1 MRHAAPM
8 PANRTPRCPEPPQRL
23 LWLAVEPGAPAKPA
37 EGAPCNGCGLCCL
50 AEPCPV
56 GRLLSRRRHGACVAL
71 RWDGAAGHYRC
82 GVLTRFRHRLWRRLV
97 GRWIAAGAGC
107 DAAFE
112 LPDPAGWPPDQSA
125 GPPSEP
131 PRAA

>member
-1 MRHAAPM
+1 M
-8 PANRTPRCPEPPQRL
+8 PGALPPRPPEPLQRV

-37 EGAPCNGCGLCCL
+37 EGEACNGCGLCCL

-56 GRLLSRRRHGACVAL
+56 GRLLSRRRQGACVAL

-82 GVLTRFRHRLWRRLV
+82 GALTRFRHPLWRRLI

-107 DAAFE
+107 DASFE
-112 LPDPAGWPPDQSA
+112 TGERL
-125 GPPSEP
+125 GPPG
-131 PRAA
+131 